1 MASRP
6 IPGTQNFR
14 AVSDC
19 LTFGAG
25 RGSPKALEHGLSGPE
40 ALGMHDLKYFL
51 RGVKFEK
58 NVSLSPDIFFFRPR
72 AFSVFVIPRRQI

>member
-6 IPGTQNFR
+6 IPGTQNLG

-25 RGSPKALEHGLSGPE
+25 RGSPKTLENGLSGPE
-40 ALGMHDLKYFL
+40 ALGLYDLKYFL
-51 RGVKFEK
+51 QGVKFGK
-58 NVSLSPDIFFFRPR
+58 NVSLLSDIY
-72 AFSVFVIPRRQI
+72 SLDSELSLSS